1 MSSEERTTAVPSAP
15 AVAPEQAP
23 ANAGPAQSFGDT
35 AFAALAGV
43 SPAMGLAG
51 GRGLSTAQVL
61 ALQRSAGNSVVA
73 GMLMRD
79 SPAAPAPA
87 AGPKAADTAHM
98 AFVESR
104 MKEIQTNA
112 GLRNKEFSKARD
124 TCKEELQNVHTY
136 LTEVSTSYTAAYD
149 SFSAVLADADV
160 AAANAK
166 QVGEFVQDVLVAALA
181 DKIVAAYAA
190 TKIVKTIASKA
201 GALVAHLGGAA
212 ASEGTEKALGG
223 VADAGSSEA
232 KPSDTKAK
240 AGASAAAKIQSAL
253 DSVGVAI
260 GELPT
265 FSAASDSQ
273 TSLAESAANV
283 GKEAGKLAGGATNA
297 EHDEQ
302 WVREC
307 EPLAEKDE
315 QAGIRL
321 YSEVAARVIE
331 YQALMKE
338 AQKGPAEIDSYNLER
353 RLWIQWGTSLSNEEA
368 NEYLDN
374 DAIVARMR
382 TFSLYEPLP
391 SGAQGNHPMYR
402 LRELKEWAQIQDE
415 DDAWHAQA
423 QEPPAPIPA
432 PPTPPEPDH
441 TPGPGEEPNQT
452 PANATP
458 ATGTPQP
465 QPQPQ

>member
-1 MSSEERTTAVPSAP
+1 MSTEERTTAVPSAP

-23 ANAGPAQSFGDT
+23 AQAGPAQSFGDT

-43 SPAMGLAG
+43 SPAMALAG
-51 GRGLSTAQVL
+51 GRGLSPTQVL

-73 GMLMRD
+73 GMLLRD
-79 SPAAPAPA
+79 AAPAAAAPP

-98 AFVESR
+98 AAVESR
-104 MKEIQTNA
+104 MKEIQTSA

-149 SFSAVLADADV
+149 SFSAVLADAD
-160 AAANAK
+160 AAAENAK

-181 DKIVAAYAA
+181 DKIIAAYAA
-190 TKIVKTIASKA
+190 TKIVKIIASKA
-201 GALVAHLGGAA
+201 GSLVAHLGGTA
-212 ASEGTEKALGG
+212 ASEATEKALGG
-223 VADAGSSEA
+223 TADAAKSEA

-240 AGASAAAKIQSAL
+240 GGASAAAKIQGAL
-253 DSVGVAI
+253 DSVGIAI

-273 TSLAESAANV
+273 TSLAESAADV

-297 EHDEQ
+297 EHGEE

-338 AQKGPAEIDSYNLER
+338 AQKGPAEIDAYNLER
-353 RLWIQWGTSLSNEEA
+353 RMWIQWGTSLSNEEA

-374 DAIVARMR
+374 SAIVARMR
-382 TFSLYEPLP
+382 AFSLYDELP

-402 LRELKEWAQIQDE
+402 LRELKEWGQIQDD
-415 DDAWHAQA
+415 DDAASAAA
-423 QEPPAPIPA
+423 QEPPEPIPA
-432 PPTPPEPDH
+432 PPTQPEPTH

-452 PANATP
+452 PASETP
-458 ATGTPQP
+458 AEGTPQP
-465 QPQPQ
+465 QPQ

>member
-23 ANAGPAQSFGDT
+23 AHAGPTQSFGDT

-43 SPAMGLAG
+43 SPGMALAG
-51 GRGLSTAQVL
+51 GRGLSAAQVL

-73 GMLMRD
+73 GMLLRD
-79 SPAAPAPA
+79 AAAADPAA
-87 AGPKAADTAHM
+87 AGPTAVDTAHM
-98 AFVESR
+98 AFVETR

-124 TCKEELQNVHTY
+124 TCKEELQNVHEY
-136 LTEVSTSYTAAYD
+136 LTELSTSYTAAYD
-149 SFSAVLADADV
+149 SFTAVLADADV
-160 AAANAK
+160 AAENAK
-166 QVGEFVQDVLVAALA
+166 KAGEFVQDVLVAALA
-181 DKIVAAYAA
+181 DKVVAAYAA
-190 TKIVKTIASKA
+190 TKIVKAIAAKA
-201 GALVAHLGGAA
+201 GSLGAHLGGAA
-212 ASEGTEKALGG
+212 AGEGTEKALGG
-223 VADAGSSEA
+223 AVDAGRSDA

-240 AGASAAAKIQSAL
+240 AGASAASKIQSAL
-253 DSVGVAI
+253 DSVGIAI

-265 FSAASDSQ
+265 FSAASDTQ
-273 TSLAESAANV
+273 TTLAESAADV

-297 EHDEQ
+297 EHGEQ

-307 EPLAEKDE
+307 EPLAEQDE

-321 YSEVAARVIE
+321 YNEVAARVIE

-338 AQKGPAEIDSYNLER
+338 AMKGPADIDPYNLER

-374 DAIVARMR
+374 SAIVQRMR
-382 TFSLYEPLP
+382 AFSLYDELP

-402 LRELKEWAQIQDE
+402 LRELQDWGQMQAEE
-415 DDAWHAQA
+415 DAAHAKA
-423 QEPPAPIPA
+423 QEPPEPAAA
-432 PPTPPEPDH
+432 PPSPSEPGH
-441 TPGPGEEPNQT
+441 MPGPGEEPNRT
-452 PANATP
+452 PAAETP
-458 ATGTPQP
+458 SEGAPQP
-465 QPQPQ
+465 QPQ

>member
-1 MSSEERTTAVPSAP
+1 MSSEDRTTAVPSAP
-15 AVAPEQAP
+15 AVAPDQAP
-23 ANAGPAQSFGDT
+23 AHAGPAQSFGDT
-35 AFAALAGV
+35 TFAALASV
-43 SPAMGLAG
+43 SPTAALAG
-51 GRGLSTAQVL
+51 GRGLSPAQVL

-73 GMLMRD
+73 GMLLRD
-79 SPAAPAPA
+79 DKP

-98 AFVESR
+98 AFIETR

-112 GLRNKEFSKARD
+112 SLRNKEFSKARD
-124 TCKEELQNVHTY
+124 TCKEELQNVHEH

-149 SFSAVLADADV
+149 SFSAVLADAD
-160 AAANAK
+160 AAAENAK

-181 DKIVAAYAA
+181 DKIMAAYAA
-190 TKIVKTIASKA
+190 TKIVKAIAAKA
-201 GALVAHLGGAA
+201 TALGAHLGGTAA
-212 ASEGTEKALGG
+212 GEATEKALGG
-223 VADAGSSEA
+223 VADAGKSDA
-232 KPSDTKAK
+232 KPSDTKEK

-253 DSVGVAI
+253 DSVGIAI

-273 TSLAESAANV
+273 TTLAESAADV

-302 WVREC
+302 WVRDC
-307 EPLAEKDE
+307 EPLAEQDE

-321 YSEVAARVIE
+321 YSEVAARVIQ

-338 AQKGPAEIDSYNLER
+338 AQKGPAETDSYNLER

-374 DAIVARMR
+374 SAIVKRMR
-382 TFSLYEPLP
+382 TFSLYDEMP

-402 LRELKEWAQIQDE
+402 LRELKEWGQMQAEE
-415 DDAWHAQA
+415 DVERAQA
-423 QEPPAPIPA
+423 QEPPEPTAA
-432 PPTPPEPDH
+432 PPPPSEPPTH

-452 PANATP
+452 PASHTP
-458 ATGTPQP
+458 AEGTPQP
-465 QPQPQ
+465 QPQ

>member
-1 MSSEERTTAVPSAP
+1 MPSAP
-15 AVAPEQAP
+15 VVAPEQAP
-23 ANAGPAQSFGDT
+23 ASAGPAQSFGDT

-73 GMLMRD
+73 SLLRRD
-79 SPAAPAPA
+79 TAPAAPA

-124 TCKEELQNVHTY
+124 TCKEELQNVHQY

-166 QVGEFVQDVLVAALA
+166 QVGEFVQDVLVALLA
-181 DKIVAAYAA
+181 DKILAAYAG
-190 TKIVKTIASKA
+190 TKIVKAIASKA
-201 GALVAHLGGAA
+201 GSLAAHIGGTAA
-212 ASEGTEKALGG
+212 GEATEKALGG
-223 VADAGSSEA
+223 TADAAKSEA

-338 AQKGPAEIDSYNLER
+338 AMKGPAEIDPYNLER

-382 TFSLYEPLP
+382 VFSLYEPLP

-402 LRELKEWAQIQDE
+402 LKELKEWRQIQDD
-415 DDAWHAQA
+415 DDAWNAQA
-423 QEPPAPIPA
+423 QEPPEPVPA
-432 PPTPPEPDH
+432 PPTPPAAPDH
-441 TPGPGEEPNQT
+441 TPGPGEAPNQT
-452 PANATP
+452 PASETP
-458 ATGTPQP
+458 ASGTPEPQP
-465 QPQPQ
+465 Q